1 MSEQTTALT
10 AVQRQETR
18 MIPVNGIGDIKEL
31 GAILGQSGMFGCKTE
46 AEAVMIA
53 AMCHQDGISYSKW
66 MDTNHMINGRK
77 TKRADAIHADFLRS
91 GGKSRIL
98 KRDADGSIIE
108 LTSRDGDVSKFSL
121 SWADA
126 LQEPFVYIGNESA
139 VVDAL
144 INKKTDML
152 KIKPKYQTPLSR
164 KQMLWARCISDSVR
178 AVDPTCCQGVYT
190 PEEVGDFDHEP
201 QNVSPEDVKRRVA
214 SRAAEAKQPESVKAT
229 VAPRKKKED
238 YIDVDAEVVEDTP
251 APVKAE
257 PVKAEAAPVE
267 DPRAKAKAAAQAK
280 IKEKSEAVEPKK
292 AEPVAPA
299 PKPKAVAVEPTPF
312 DDPVAPTAEAE
323 EDFNICPI
331 FGRLQGKPWSSMDK
345 ATLEYA
351 KKMCVADLTPQHIA
365 AIDEHIAAIDAEI
378 AKK

>member
-1 MSEQTTALT
+1 MSEQTTALA

-18 MIPVNGIGDIKEL
+18 MIPVNGIEDIKAL

-46 AEAVMIA
+46 AEAIMIA
-53 AMCHQDGISYSKW
+53 AMCHQDGLSYSKW
-66 MDTNHMINGRK
+66 MDTNHMIHGRK
-77 TKRADAIHADFLRS
+77 SKRADAIHADFLRS

-98 KRDADGSIIE
+98 KRDSDGSIIE
-108 LTSRDGDVSKFSL
+108 LTSRDGDVLKFSL

-126 LQEPFVYIGNESA
+126 LKEPFVYIGKESD

-144 INKKTDML
+144 INKKTDAL

-178 AVDPTCCQGVYT
+178 AVDPACCQGVYT
-190 PEEVGDFDHEP
+190 PEEVGDFDPEP
-201 QNVSPEDVKRRVA
+201 QNVSSDDLKQRV
-214 SRAAEAKQPESVKAT
+214 SERAEEAKKPEAKSTAT
-229 VAPRKKKED
+229 PRKKEKD
-238 YIDVDAEVVEDTP
+238 YIDAEVIEPTLE
-251 APVKAE
+251 AVKPE
-257 PVKAEAAPVE
+257 SEPVE
-267 DPRAKAKAAAQAK
+267 DPRAKAKTAAQAK
-280 IKEKSEAVEPKK
+280 IKEQSKAVEPKK
-292 AEPVAPA
+292 AEPVTPAPKPAPA

-331 FGRLQGKPWSSMDK
+331 FGRLQGKLWSSMDK

-351 KKMCVADLTPQHIA
+351 KKMCLADLTPQHIA
-365 AIDEHIAAIDAEI
+365 AIDAEI
-378 AKK
+378 AKKQ